1 MMRYI
6 RYPLLV
12 LLNTILSV
20 IYLVFELIFMVFGS
34 ATLVSNRQSYNDPIH
49 IYGYIIYNVVTAP
62 FIKYQIL
69 KGLYQLWCKDGL
81 KHNILTVLI
90 SIFRLTTFIWGS
102 FILSK
107 LNKEDM
113 ITTYQQKYKDLFYG
127 FINYYVLS
135 GSILLIGV
143 INFIIR
149 WVNDYKKNKINEN
162 QYNLLSNDN
171 KEDHKIEVIL

>member
-12 LLNTILSV
+12 LLNTILII
-20 IYLVFELIFMVFGS
+20 IYLFFELIFMVFGS
-34 ATLVSNRQSYNDPIH
+34 ATVVDSRQSYNDPIH

-81 KHNILTVLI
+81 KHNMLTVLI
-90 SIFRLTTFIWGS
+90 SVFRFTTFIWGS

-107 LNKEDM
+107 LNKENE
-113 ITTYQQKYKDLFYG
+113 ITNYQEKYKDLFYG

-135 GSILLIGV
+135 GSILIIGV

-149 WVNDYKKNKINEN
+149 WVNNCKKYKITEN
-162 QYNLLSNDN
+162 QYNLLTND
-171 KEDHKIEVIL
+171 KEDHKIEVVL